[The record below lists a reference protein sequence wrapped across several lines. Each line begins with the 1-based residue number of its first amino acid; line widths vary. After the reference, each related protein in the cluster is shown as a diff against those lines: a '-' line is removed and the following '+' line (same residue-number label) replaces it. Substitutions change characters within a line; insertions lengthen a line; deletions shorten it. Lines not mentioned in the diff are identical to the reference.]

1 MNFYNINLLLSVK
14 IQAAV
19 CDGNT
24 IGHPCCTVH
33 DCKLPLDNHR
43 LRFCSHHQDH
53 RNICAVEGCGLACS
67 PGSNTCH
74 ITEHQQ
80 LEDAYY
86 KPAKALF
93 QLRARLKKAG
103 LSIPPDSMAAE
114 EDESM
119 SEEAIECD
127 GKSNKGNSH
136 HLKARFGT
144 RRTHNEELIM
154 RPCGIILARATFYG
168 SEAVSAVNVCELN
181 FLSKRCLII
190 YVYHLGICK
199 GCVSNSSIH
208 T

>member
-43 LRFCSHHQDH
+43 LQFCSHHQDH
-53 RNICAVEGCGLACS
+53 CNICAVEGCGLACS

-93 QLRARLKKAG
+93 QLHARLKKAG
-103 LSIPPDSMAAE
+103 LSIPPDSMAARQRRGGRFLLGE
-114 EDESM
+114 VLDM
-119 SEEAIECD
+119 D
-127 GKSNKGNSH
+127 GG
-136 HLKARFGT
+136 
-144 RRTHNEELIM
+144 M
-154 RPCGIILARATFYG
+154 C
-168 SEAVSAVNVCELN
+168 
-181 FLSKRCLII
+181 
-190 YVYHLGICK
+190 
-199 GCVSNSSIH
+199 
-208 T
+208 

>member
-103 LSIPPDSMAAE
+103 LSIPPDSMAARQRRGGRFLLGE
-114 EDESM
+114 VLDM
-119 SEEAIECD
+119 D
-127 GKSNKGNSH
+127 GGMCQTALQPRETS
-136 HLKARFGT
+136 RW
-144 RRTHNEELIM
+144 M
-154 RPCGIILARATFYG
+154 IILITLKKEDFRLALVT
-168 SEAVSAVNVCELN
+168 
-181 FLSKRCLII
+181 
-190 YVYHLGICK
+190 CK
-199 GCVSNSSIH
+199 SRDREGDRQ
-208 T
+208 